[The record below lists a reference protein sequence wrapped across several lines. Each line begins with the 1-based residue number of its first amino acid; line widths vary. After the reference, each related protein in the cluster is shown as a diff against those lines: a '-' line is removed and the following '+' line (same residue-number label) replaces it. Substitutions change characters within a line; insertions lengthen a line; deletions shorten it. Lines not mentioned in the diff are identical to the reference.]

1 VARAKRDELPGKLA
15 AFKRDI
21 VALSHDS
28 FPAYGLRAYQIPP
41 ARAIARSIEMQE
53 GKQFAVVFSRQ
64 SGKDE
69 MLAQVLVWLLLRYA
83 ETGGTAVIA
92 APTLRPQ
99 GAISRDR
106 LINRMREILPDAV
119 VIRDGH
125 IVELGAASARFLSAL
140 PTANVRGQTADLLLV
155 ANEAQSIQPAVWDP
169 VFDPMAASTNAT
181 TIFMGTPWKRDSLLA
196 RQVAHLTEIE
206 TETGE
211 QRVWKVPWTVVA
223 ELLPKYRERV
233 ESRIAQ
239 FGERHPTI
247 KTEYWLE
254 ELDGEESL
262 FPPHRL
268 AAMQGDHPR
277 QYRADPGATYA
288 LLIDVAGEEEAGSDA
303 EAFASDSRRDST
315 ALTVVRIDGPDRN
328 SPAYRVV
335 NRMRWTGTRHAVL
348 CDQLVDLARNVW
360 RAERVVIDATGVG
373 AGLASFLEAR
383 LADRRAGRAIPVDK
397 FTFSLKSKSQLG
409 WNFIGLIETGRY
421 KEYRD
426 PAPVGSTERAVTEAF
441 WAELKAVDFAV
452 VTGPGKMMRWGA
464 MRGHDDLVISAAL
477 VAQLD
482 GVDLRKRIAVGR
494 RAGEA
499 AKGPPAT
506 TGAAKGPPV
515 TTGAAKGPPATAE
528 QLELW
533 AQGGG
538 RRESSTEN
546 RTPKT

>member
-1 VARAKRDELPGKLA
+1 
-15 AFKRDI
+15 
-21 VALSHDS
+21 
-28 FPAYGLRAYQIPP
+28 
-41 ARAIARSIEMQE
+41 
-53 GKQFAVVFSRQ
+53 
-64 SGKDE
+64 
-69 MLAQVLVWLLLRYA
+69 
-83 ETGGTAVIA
+83 
-92 APTLRPQ
+92 
-99 GAISRDR
+99 
-106 LINRMREILPDAV
+106 
-119 VIRDGH
+119 
-125 IVELGAASARFLSAL
+125 
-140 PTANVRGQTADLLLV
+140 
-155 ANEAQSIQPAVWDP
+155 
-169 VFDPMAASTNAT
+169 
-181 TIFMGTPWKRDSLLA
+181 
-196 RQVAHLTEIE
+196 
-206 TETGE
+206 
-211 QRVWKVPWTVVA
+211 
-223 ELLPKYRERV
+223 
-233 ESRIAQ
+233 
-239 FGERHPTI
+239 
-247 KTEYWLE
+247 
-254 ELDGEESL
+254 
-262 FPPHRL
+262 
-268 AAMQGDHPR
+268 
-277 QYRADPGATYA
+277 
-288 LLIDVAGEEEAGSDA
+288 
-303 EAFASDSRRDST
+303 
-315 ALTVVRIDGPDRN
+315 
-328 SPAYRVV
+328 
-335 NRMRWTGTRHAVL
+335 
-348 CDQLVDLARNVW
+348 
-360 RAERVVIDATGVG
+360 VVIDATGVG

-506 TGAAKGPPV
+506 TGAAKGPP
-515 TTGAAKGPPATAE
+515 ATAE